1 MSWSIVKK
9 NELPVIVSVDAIA
22 LKFVNIAAKRITL
35 IMTINYTIETERE
48 EDGRIIAE
56 VIELPGVLAYG
67 NTKQEAIAKVQALA
81 LHVIADKLEHGEAT
95 FELLNLCFVA
105 S

>member
-1 MSWSIVKK
+1 M
-9 NELPVIVSVDAIA
+9 
-22 LKFVNIAAKRITL
+22 
-35 IMTINYTIETERE
+35 INYTIETEQE
-48 EDGRIIAE
+48 EEGRIIAE

-67 NTKQEAIAKVQALA
+67 STKQEAIAKVQALA

-105 S
+105 P

>member
-1 MSWSIVKK
+1 M
-9 NELPVIVSVDAIA
+9 
-22 LKFVNIAAKRITL
+22 
-35 IMTINYTIETERE
+35 INYTIEIEQE
-48 EDGRIIAE
+48 EDGRVIAE

-67 NTKQEAIAKVQALA
+67 QTKQEAIAKVQALA

-105 S
+105 L

>member
-1 MSWSIVKK
+1 M
-9 NELPVIVSVDAIA
+9 
-22 LKFVNIAAKRITL
+22 
-35 IMTINYTIETERE
+35 INYTIETEQE

-67 NTKQEAIAKVQALA
+67 QTKQEAIAKVQALA

-95 FELLNLCFVA
+95 FDLLNLCFVA
-105 S
+105 P